1 MRVGEPTTCKINLSI
16 PRMKIFAELDDAVLN
31 RTVPASN
38 DPIAVATALA
48 APVRPLRVIGRGDTL
63 TAQKVEVG
71 IILQAML
78 GTGGAAEYLSDNSVH
93 ISVSLRV
100 LTKPALRRG
109 NHDEFGIPT
118 DIEG

>member
-1 MRVGEPTTCKINLSI
+1 
-16 PRMKIFAELDDAVLN
+16 MKIFAELDDAVLN
-31 RTVPASN
+31 RPVQASN
-38 DPIAVATALA
+38 DSIAVATAMA
-48 APVRPLRVIGRGDTL
+48 APLRPESRPLRVIGRGDTL

-78 GTGGAAEYLSDNSVH
+78 GTGGAAEYLSDNAVH

-109 NHDEFGIPT
+109 MHDEFGIPT
-118 DIEG
+118 TLDN